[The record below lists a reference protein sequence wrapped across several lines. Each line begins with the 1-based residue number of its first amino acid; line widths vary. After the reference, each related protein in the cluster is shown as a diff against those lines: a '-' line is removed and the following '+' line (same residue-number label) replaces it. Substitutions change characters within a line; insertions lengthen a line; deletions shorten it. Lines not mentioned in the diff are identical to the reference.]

1 MFICLIKFIN
11 LNLFL
16 NEAKQ
21 IQQNL
26 STTKTLGTVKVAL
39 FLSMDNRIFQI
50 KKKFKQSKNSDN
62 RLVERNTF
70 YFKKIY
76 AHLPVCGMSA
86 LSQAFHLFE

>member
-11 LNLFL
+11 LTLFL

-39 FLSMDNRIFQI
+39 FCPWIIEYFRL
-50 KKKFKQSKNSDN
+50 KK
-62 RLVERNTF
+62 
-70 YFKKIY
+70 
-76 AHLPVCGMSA
+76 
-86 LSQAFHLFE
+86 

>member
-11 LNLFL
+11 LTLFL

-39 FLSMDNRIFQI
+39 FLSMDNIIFQI
-50 KKKFKQSKNSDN
+50 KKIIQAKQKFW
-62 RLVERNTF
+62 
-70 YFKKIY
+70 
-76 AHLPVCGMSA
+76 
-86 LSQAFHLFE
+86 